1 MVEALTIL
9 TSIAVVLLAG
19 IILTIF
25 SRRILISNVLIL
37 IVAGMLFRLITHN
50 GKPVF
55 EFSSTFL
62 ISISTLALVMITFDG
77 ASRFKLKE
85 VDKFSGDASRLVL
98 WFTIMNIILLTTFT
112 NIMFF
117 NNLSTKNI
125 LFSLIF
131 AIVMAGTDPGAVF
144 SFMKGKMLNV
154 IEILE
159 IESIINT
166 PIIVLIPFI
175 ILDFITASNS
185 SMNGFIDHLI
195 PFLRQ
200 IIVGIGAGVV
210 VGIII
215 FKAMKDVYHYKLSPL
230 AIITAT
236 LLSYVLAENLGGNG
250 VLSVATMGLVFG
262 NIYVKKKLFLQ
273 EFSSIFSGALQILVF
288 ILVGFII
295 EIDLSLILII
305 KSIVL
310 FSIMIIARWLAI
322 NIALQK
328 EKYKVREKMFMTLN
342 LPKGIAVAT
351 VIFSLSIMNIPELNI
366 IIDLILLFIIYSV
379 ILSSIVD
386 HYSKKFININLEED

>member
-322 NIALQK
+322 NIALK
-328 EKYKVREKMFMTLN
+328 KANYKVREKMFMTLN